1 MAKND
6 KKTAEKPLDIK
17 TARKTIFQEDEL
29 RRKKARLENSH
40 CPYRTKRVW
49 DAEKQKYVKIKIYR
63 KKTTFTKAEMKE
75 RFKACGRNIVMTTK
89 VDPVAL
95 QKAVKKPIMHA
106 KSVNAETKVTHH
118 YIGIATRRRLDWD
131 QNALCYKNAA

>member
-6 KKTAEKPLDIK
+6 KQVAEKPLDLR

-29 RRKKARLENSH
+29 RRKKARIENRH
-40 CPYRTKRVW
+40 CPYRTKLVW

-75 RFKACGRNIVMTTK
+75 RFKPCGRNIVKTPKIDTN
-89 VDPVAL
+89 AL
-95 QKAVKKPIMHA
+95 ATAVNKPTVHA
-106 KSVNAETKVTHH
+106 KSAEMKPNVTHH
-118 YIGIATRRRLDWD
+118 YIGLATRQRLDWD
-131 QNALCYKNAA
+131 QNTLRYKNAA